1 MQQQSDG
8 SQTVEWTMSSLFA
21 LISEKRYPFTS
32 SVYHFLHVEPRT
44 SKYLLF
50 SLDKQMKQLVEY
62 YLIVCCFFNNNL
74 VNIQSL
80 IICNS
85 KSFKE
90 RWKKGLWIIS
100 QLTQPHLFLITL
112 WLVSL
117 VSLQWFVGWPN
128 NIRFSAKMV
137 SKASKK
143 LLGIKRTSL
152 TKIFKCSEAIYANL
166 AMTHF
171 TNPQLIVKHYFKSL
185 CWQCTRYFS
194 PLTALSLCNLL
205 DLVSCW
211 RV

>member
-1 MQQQSDG
+1 
-8 SQTVEWTMSSLFA
+8 
-21 LISEKRYPFTS
+21 
-32 SVYHFLHVEPRT
+32 
-44 SKYLLF
+44 
-50 SLDKQMKQLVEY
+50 MKQLVEC
-62 YLIVCCFFNNNL
+62 YLIVCCFFFNNNL

-90 RWKKGLWIIS
+90 RSLNH
-100 QLTQPHLFLITL
+100 LTTNTTPSFLIAL

-117 VSLQWFVGWPN
+117 VSLQWFVRWPN
-128 NIRFSAKMV
+128 NIGFSAKMV

-185 CWQCTRYFS
+185 CWQCTRYFP